1 MGLLYMPDQARDA
14 GPTSWSKFHSNHSSM
29 LFTPPDFPICQLT
42 SKYTVQPSNPFK
54 TAPSKMESALGQG
67 VSRVSKQCANH
78 FNDNQ
83 VILFY

>member
-1 MGLLYMPDQARDA
+1 MCQIIMVEIPLQPSLHAIH
-14 GPTSWSKFHSNHSSM
+14 TSKFPYISTN
-29 LFTPPDFPICQLT
+29 IQ
-42 SKYTVQPSNPFK
+42 VQPSNPVK
-54 TAPSKMESALGQG
+54 TASSTMESALGQG